1 MKRHATTVLLA
12 LLTALFLAPATV
24 SIAHHKSDHDQGPG
38 SSAQS
43 GADSTP
49 ASDVDPATPEGATS
63 AGPGADSGSTGNDGA
78 DEQKSKSGAS
88 GKSKSTG
95 SGKSSTSQGSGKS
108 KSDSGAGHGAQPA
121 CTNDHEG
128 NFSGNGANDHGSY
141 DSTCDGRPSENGN
154 GSGGGRPCMGC
165 VGNADNKNP
174 PGQYPDGSDHNNGY
188 ECDGNNGVGKGNP
201 AHTDC
206 QPPPPL
212 PLCVPSVE
220 NNYCQPP
227 PPPKCVPSVENSFCT
242 TPPPPPKC
250 VPSVENSF
258 CLPSPPPEE
267 VLGEVLTR
275 PGDGDSVQGGLLA
288 FTGAD
293 VRGLLALGLI
303 MAIAGL
309 SSRIAGRRASNRV
322 G

>member
-24 SIAHHKSDHDQGPG
+24 SIAHHKSGHDQGPG

-49 ASDVDPATPEGATS
+49 ASDVDPATSEGATS

-78 DEQKSKSGAS
+78 DEQKSKGS

-108 KSDSGAGHGAQPA
+108 KADSGAGHGAQPA

-212 PLCVPSVE
+212 PKCVPSVE
-220 NNYCQPP
+220 NN
-227 PPPKCVPSVENSFCT
+227 FCT

-250 VPSVENSF
+250 VPSVENNFCTTPPPPPCVPSVENNF
-258 CLPSPPPEE
+258 CLTPPPPPEE

-275 PGDGDSVQGGLLA
+275 PGDSVQGGLLA